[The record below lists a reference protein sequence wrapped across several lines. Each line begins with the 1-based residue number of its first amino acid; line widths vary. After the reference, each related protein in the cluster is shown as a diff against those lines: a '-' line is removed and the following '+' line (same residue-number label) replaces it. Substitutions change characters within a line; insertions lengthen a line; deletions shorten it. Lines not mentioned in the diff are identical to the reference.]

1 LSVSISI
8 ILWSAKMVQIN
19 SLLQILSQRDPRIK
33 KTLESIYNIDATPK
47 VLRLIETFAERF
59 PDETEVTVLRAP
71 GRVNL
76 IGEHTDYN
84 GLPVLPMAID
94 NDMLVAFAPRQ
105 DDVIKAVN
113 SDFPDRVFH
122 LERQIPHFET
132 GDWGNYVKAA
142 AQGVIDHF
150 GSTQGLRGM
159 NACFYGTVPISAGLS
174 SSSALVVSSALALLH
189 ASGRE
194 IERPALA
201 ERLAAAEWYVGT
213 EGGGMDQAASL
224 LAERDKALKIDF
236 YPLRAEPVFLP
247 EGFTIVV
254 ANSMVVASK
263 SQNARLQYNTRHAV
277 CRMAT
282 ALLVK
287 RLELDP
293 DKYHRLGDIYLQMG
307 RDRMLAACKQHLK
320 WHGYTKTEL
329 SEALGISLDEFNQRF
344 CTTTNGEHISGPAE
358 GFKLLARTRHV
369 VSESAR
375 VDQAL
380 ADIRSG
386 GGGRM
391 GELMNASYLSCRHNY
406 EVSHPAIDDLVAIA
420 LEAGAAGSR
429 ITGAGFGGCTVSL
442 VPDDRL
448 DSFLDEVRRRYFE
461 DAIQTYPEAS
471 RRYRETGI
479 EPLLVLRSSGGA
491 QMIF

>member
-1 LSVSISI
+1 M
-8 ILWSAKMVQIN
+8 ILIDT
-19 SLLQILSQRDPRIK
+19 LLQGLRRRDSRLTGQLDK
-33 KTLESIYNIDATPK
+33 IYSLDTTD
-47 VLRLIETFAERF
+47 RLIHLLETFAERF
-59 PDETEVTVLRAP
+59 PDEPEVSVLRAP

-94 NDMLVAFAPRQ
+94 YDMLVAFAPRQ
-105 DDVIKAVN
+105 DMVVKAVN
-113 SDFPDRVFH
+113 PDFPDRVFQ
-122 LERQIPHFET
+122 LERKIPHFET
-132 GDWGNYVKAA
+132 GDWGNYVKAS
-142 AQGVIDHF
+142 AQGLIDHF
-150 GSTQGLRGM
+150 GSTEGLRGM
-159 NACFYGTVPISAGLS
+159 NACFYGTVPVSAGLS
-174 SSSALVVSSALALLH
+174 SSSALVVGAALSLLQSA
-189 ASGRE
+189 GRR
-194 IERPALA
+194 IERRELA
-201 ERLAAAEWYVGT
+201 DRLADAEWYVGT

-247 EGFTIVV
+247 EGFTVVV

-293 DKYHRLGDIYLQMG
+293 HKYPRLGDIYFHMG
-307 RDRMLAACKQHLK
+307 RDRMLAACKQHMK

-344 CTTTNGEHISGPAE
+344 CTTVNGEHISGPAE

-386 GGGRM
+386 GGARM
-391 GELMNASYLSCRHNY
+391 GEFMNGSYLSCRHNY

-448 DSFLDEVRRRYFE
+448 ESFLDELRRRYFE
-461 DAIQTYPEAS
+461 DAIQNYPEAY
-471 RRYRETGI
+471 RRYRETNI
-479 EPLLVLRSSGGA
+479 PPLLTLRSSGGA
-491 QMIF
+491 QSIF